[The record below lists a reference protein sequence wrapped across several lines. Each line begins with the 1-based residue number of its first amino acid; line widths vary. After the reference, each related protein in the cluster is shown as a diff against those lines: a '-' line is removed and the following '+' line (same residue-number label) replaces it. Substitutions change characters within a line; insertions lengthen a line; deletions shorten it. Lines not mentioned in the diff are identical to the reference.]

1 MIIKTSRE
9 LKALYDEIS
18 PGDIYMGTLSLKH
31 LKQSVL
37 IDLLERGVHCIP
49 SPLSQILNSSK
60 TAQAFL
66 LKNWMIPQT
75 RVICRRSD
83 LISAVNQYNKN
94 SIGPVISKQDH
105 MHCGHGIR
113 KWDNIESLYSHMAL
127 SDSSYPFVLQPYVK
141 NFTDLRVIIV
151 GDYVESYVRR
161 NPYNFRVNL
170 SSGGTSHAYTLDE
183 DKEKF
188 CCSVMDRAKF
198 PFAHIDLL
206 VMNHGECFLS
216 EIALNGGTKGAEISR
231 QELEAKKQALLESL
245 AEKLGK

>member
-9 LKALYDEIS
+9 LKALYDEIN

-141 NFTDLRVIIV
+141 KFTDLRVIIV
-151 GDYVESYVRR
+151 GDYVESYVRC

-170 SSGGTSHAYTLDE
+170 SSGGTNHAYTLDE

-188 CCSVMDRAKF
+188 CCRVMDRAKF

-216 EIALNGGTKGAEISR
+216 EIALNGGTQGAQISR
-231 QELEAKKQALLESL
+231 RELEGKKQALLESL
-245 AEKLGK
+245 AESLGK